1 MGWGRERLT
10 WRAAVVW
17 RQIAR
22 ERDPTITDE
31 RARSALGALG
41 LTGESVLRPIKALSG
56 QEEGACTLFR
66 VWGSGFGVWG
76 F

>member
-1 MGWGRERLT
+1 MT

-41 LTGESVLRPIKALSG
+41 LTGESALRPIKALSG
-56 QEEGACTLFR
+56 KETRLDIGQGL
-66 VWGSGFGVWG
+66 GFGVSWI
-76 F
+76 